1 MSSSSPAASSLKV
14 HPLTSQNRAGVAQL
28 VFDSHMKT
36 VTPLFHFLKLR
47 PLALLVWTAIATG
60 IFKYRKTSLGNYVE
74 ILTVMAGAVIV
85 AQGVLFLTLL
95 YEASTTAP
103 GHLGVGQLE
112 VFGDQDR
119 KEEIGAASGSSTGG
133 VKKRT
138 TTAESAATTATTSTS
153 EADNEVKGG
162 SLAGKDNRFF
172 VLEKSDRVIGCIGAK
187 VDRSKSEAVL
197 TIWAVN
203 TDDQRR
209 GAGTLLLKTLM
220 DSISESAKK
229 DKVQVVRVRL
239 QGYQIPALRLFHKY
253 GFVQTD
259 RAPEWMGER
268 VTLEMNVK
276 DWGRNL
282 AKAQELDQAQKQE

>member
-1 MSSSSPAASSLKV
+1 MSSSSLKV

-28 VFDSHMKT
+28 VFDSHMKS

-47 PLALLVWTAIATG
+47 PLALLLWTAIATG
-60 IFKYRKTSLGNYVE
+60 IFKYRQTSLGSYLE

-119 KEEIGAASGSSTGG
+119 QEDGETSSSKAASAGGAKKRNVTESATTTTTPSGTKEEEET
-133 VKKRT
+133 V
-138 TTAESAATTATTSTS
+138 
-153 EADNEVKGG
+153 VKGG
-162 SLAGKDNRFF
+162 SLAGKDNKFF
-172 VLEKSDRVIGCIGAK
+172 VLEKSGRVIGCIGAV
-187 VDRSKSEAVL
+187 VDRTKNEATL
-197 TIWAVN
+197 TNWAVN

-209 GAGTLLLKTLM
+209 GAGTHLLKTLM
-220 DSISESAKK
+220 DAIAESSKK
-229 DKVQVVRVRL
+229 EKIQTVRVKL
-239 QGYQIPALRLFHKY
+239 QGYQVPALRLFHKF

-259 RAPEWMGER
+259 RTPEWMGER
-268 VTLEMNVK
+268 VALEMSVK

-282 AKAQELDQAQKQE
+282 AKAKAEAQKQE

>member
-1 MSSSSPAASSLKV
+1 
-14 HPLTSQNRAGVAQL
+14 
-28 VFDSHMKT
+28 MKS

-47 PLALLVWTAIATG
+47 PLALLLWTAIATG
-60 IFKYRKTSLGNYVE
+60 IFKYRKTNLGSYLE

-112 VFGDQDR
+112 VFGDQDL

-138 TTAESAATTATTSTS
+138 AAAAATTATTTSS
-153 EADNEVKGG
+153 EADEIVKGG
-162 SLAGKDNRFF
+162 SLAGKDNKFF
-172 VLEKSDRVIGCIGAK
+172 VLEKSNRVIGCIGAK
-187 VDRSKSEAVL
+187 VDRSKSEAVI
-197 TIWAVN
+197 TPWAVN

-229 DKVQVVRVRL
+229 EKVQVVRVRL
-239 QGYQIPALRLFHKY
+239 QGYQVPALRLFHKF

-259 RAPEWMGER
+259 RTPEWMGER

-276 DWGRNL
+276 DWGKNL
-282 AKAQELDQAQKQE
+282 TKAQELDRAQKQE